1 MGVLPPGSAHAS
13 PSAGPP
19 IGTSGNFPARVS
31 AEWPSNI
38 SKGKKEYNRPVP
50 GGYIPWLLAPTFVP
64 AVTGSARTP
73 LGPKTGQV
81 FFFSGNF

>member
-1 MGVLPPGSAHAS
+1 V
-13 PSAGPP
+13 
-19 IGTSGNFPARVS
+19 IGNFLACVS
-31 AEWPSNI
+31 AEWSSNI

-81 FFFSGNF
+81 VFFSSNF